1 LRGLLPE
8 EEEYERAKAAR
19 PAIAVPAIE
28 EEARTLIAL
37 AFGTM
42 VLLGILFA
50 IAIAGFL
57 LTGAALFV
65 GLNVAAVVIAIV
77 AVGYLMYR
85 RSKLVMRL

>member
-1 LRGLLPE
+1 MSRLLPE
-8 EEEYERAKAAR
+8 EEEYERAKAAE
-19 PAIAVPAIE
+19 PAIAMPGIE

-57 LTGAALFV
+57 LTRAALFV
-65 GLNVAAVVIAIV
+65 GLNLAAVVLAVV
-77 AVGYLMYR
+77 AVVYLVYR